1 MSGRTDSAKEEK
13 LEVRLGEAAKRDAI
27 GAGLRASVRL
37 FLMVLAPIEFIVTIL
52 GGALLYLFEAA
63 FLYLGALCA
72 LFRRAAA
79 LLVLRFTRGR
89 VFTSVSGATPALPLS
104 ESSPGVA
111 VGQGRASSWL
121 N

>member
-1 MSGRTDSAKEEK
+1 M
-13 LEVRLGEAAKRDAI
+13 KRDARD
-27 GAGLRASVRL
+27 AESRASVRL
-37 FLMVLAPIEFIVTIL
+37 FVIVLAPVEFIFTIL
-52 GGALLYLFEAA
+52 GGALLYLFVAA

-79 LLVLRFTRGR
+79 LLMLRFTKGG